1 MTEKLLWMC
10 AVCKKIKDEYGN
22 MFGEKDNPERYNNL
36 IKKYEGNIT
45 QGLCDEDLAKQLKE
59 HNNYFKNK

>member
-36 IKKYEGNIT
+36 IKNMRVT
-45 QGLCDEDLAKQLKE
+45 LLKVCVMKIWL
-59 HNNYFKNK
+59 NN